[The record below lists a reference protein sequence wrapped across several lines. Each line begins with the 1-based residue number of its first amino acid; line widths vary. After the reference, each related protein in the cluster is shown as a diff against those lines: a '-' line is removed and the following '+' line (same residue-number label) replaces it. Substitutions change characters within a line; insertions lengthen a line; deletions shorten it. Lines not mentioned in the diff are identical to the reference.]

1 LRSAQH
7 NSVLEWRFSKE
18 KTEIRKLFGKRRF
31 GSFAQPMNL
40 PAKPIL
46 NTMSSMKKI
55 ELDIVALSHS
65 VTQSHNYA
73 VVLGEQHGTRRLPI
87 VIGGFE
93 AQAIA
98 VAMERMAPNR
108 PLTHDLF
115 KNAFETFDINLRE
128 VIINNLLDG
137 IFYARLVC
145 ERNGEVY
152 EIDSRTSDALAM
164 AVRFNCPIYTYEF
177 ILDAA
182 GVVLE
187 EPEGTAAKK
196 PASTS
201 TSSSRGTSSAKQR
214 PAKAASLTS
223 YSVEELSKLLEEVLA
238 KEDYEQA
245 AKIRDEINRRK
256 EEG

>member
-1 LRSAQH
+1 
-7 NSVLEWRFSKE
+7 
-18 KTEIRKLFGKRRF
+18 
-31 GSFAQPMNL
+31 
-40 PAKPIL
+40 
-46 NTMSSMKKI
+46 MKKI

-73 VVLGEQHGTRRLPI
+73 VVLGEHNGARRLPI

-98 VAMERMAPNR
+98 VAMERMTPNR

-115 KNAFETFDINLRE
+115 KNALDIFQIGLKE
-128 VIINNLLDG
+128 VVINNLLDG
-137 IFYARLVC
+137 IFYARLIC
-145 ERNGEVY
+145 ERDGEII

-164 AVRFNCPIYTYEF
+164 AVRFNCPIFTYEF
-177 ILDAA
+177 ILETA

-187 EPEGTAAKK
+187 EPEEGV
-196 PASTS
+196 PAP
-201 TSSSRGTSSAKQR
+201 RKA
-214 PAKAASLTS
+214 PARKSQSPLTS
-223 YSVEELSKLLEEVLA
+223 YSTEELSKMLEEVLG

-256 EEG
+256 GDDQ